1 MNYKAIV
8 RRALLAAGLTLGGTA
23 FAGTPSAQMLADTCA
38 GCHGPDGASQGPA
51 TPTIA
56 GISHDYFLETMKAF
70 KSGDRPS
77 TIMNRIAKGYTEKE
91 LAKMAKFFSER
102 DFVPV
107 EQTYEVEKAK
117 RGFLVHDQACKKC
130 HADGGRSKEDD
141 SGILAGQWTP
151 YLEYS
156 MKDFMEERRI
166 PPKKMRKGIDHVQD
180 NYGEEGFEQ
189 LLHFYASQVD

>member
-1 MNYKAIV
+1 MNYKMIV
-8 RRALLAAGLTLGGTA
+8 RSALAVGGLVLCGAAVA
-23 FAGTPSAQMLADTCA
+23 ATPSAQMLADTCA
-38 GCHGPDGASQGPA
+38 GCHGTDGASQGPA

-56 GISHDYFLETMKAF
+56 GISHDYFLDTMKAF

-77 TIMNRIAKGYTEKE
+77 TVMNRIAKGYTEEE
-91 LAKMAKFFSER
+91 LAEMAKYFSEM

-107 EQTYEVEKAK
+107 EQSYEVDKAK
-117 RGFLVHDQACKKC
+117 RGFLLHDKACKKC

-141 SGILAGQWTP
+141 SGILAGQWQQ

-156 MKDFMEERRI
+156 VKDFRSGARLA
-166 PPKKMRKGIDHVQD
+166 PKKMRKAVDYVERHYPD
-180 NYGEEGFEQ
+180 KGFER